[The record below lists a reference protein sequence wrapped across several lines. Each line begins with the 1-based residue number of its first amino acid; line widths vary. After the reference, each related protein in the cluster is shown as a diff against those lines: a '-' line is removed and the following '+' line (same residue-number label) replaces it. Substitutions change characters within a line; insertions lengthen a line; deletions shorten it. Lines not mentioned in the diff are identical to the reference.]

1 MRILLLSV
9 FVAFLLGI
17 ILVPATFEQASAQTV
32 GLKEGQWVK
41 YTVGCWGNA
50 YTSNDELEK
59 KLEDKLDKDCSTFTK
74 KIFGVAGVN
83 EIEWVKVK
91 VSKIN
96 DAQVTFD
103 TSIKVKG
110 SAEKSMGSSI
120 NNVGFG
126 FTEWAIP
133 VGLRVGDQISTP
145 KNFSPLRVYEI
156 KNISEDIL
164 WKNKGF
170 ENVEFL
176 KLTSTNMV
184 MQDGKEVYFDADFW
198 FERSTGILL
207 ANEISVEIVDDRED
221 YKTYFSTGFEPLDFS
236 TGGIK
241 VQEKTDPDSL
251 SFADAERKLA
261 NIEGYGM
268 YIINKVCC
276 NNMGDDN
283 IVNKYEIL
291 TANHDEIGMIQ
302 IEGKDKVGVIWAN
315 SYFDFAQGGATRD
328 DANDIMLEIQN
339 KFVPESRAISPGMI
353 WIKHQDEAYAETK
366 NVGSKTIKLE
376 SKPTMILGTS
386 IVEFILMIDYGT
398 TGFVPTQSPIETS
411 KIPAQ
416 EEVIAGVSEQATAGD
431 NMEYDPVYVVIGFFF
446 FIFFVLPIIIIVYV
460 IILIKRRRRKKRLLS
475 KN

>member
-9 FVAFLLGI
+9 FVALLLGI
-17 ILVPATFEQASAQTV
+17 VLVPAAFEQASAQTV
-32 GLKEGQWVK
+32 GLKEGQWIK
-41 YTVGCWGNA
+41 YTVSCWGNA

-74 KIFGVAGVN
+74 KIFGVTGVN

-120 NNVGFG
+120 NNVGKNDG
-126 FTEWAIP
+126 FPEWAIP
-133 VGLRVGDQISTP
+133 VGLSVGDQISAP
-145 KNFSPLRVYEI
+145 ENFSPLRVYEI

-184 MQDGKEVYFDADFW
+184 MQNGKEVYFDADFW

-207 ANEISVEIVDDRED
+207 ANEIAVEIIDDRED

-236 TGGIK
+236 TEGIK

-276 NNMGDDN
+276 DNMGDDN

-291 TANHDEIGMIQ
+291 TADHEEIGMIL

-376 SKPTMILGTS
+376 SIPTMILGTS
-386 IVEFILMIDYGT
+386 IVEFTLMIDYGT
-398 TGFVPTQSPIETS
+398 VGFVPTQSPMEAS

-416 EEVIAGVSEQATAGD
+416 EEVTASIPEQVTGTEKGMAYWFGYYAVA
-431 NMEYDPVYVVIGFFF
+431 PLVFIG
-446 FIFFVLPIIIIVYV
+446 IPAIIII